1 MLRFRRPAAALL
13 LCAFTAACSTASKD
27 IAPVYVSPIQYQAYD
42 CEQLI
47 AEIQR
52 IHGRASQLGGRL
64 DEAASNDKA
73 IVAGSL
79 LLWPVLFALGGTK
92 QQEAEY
98 ARLRGEHDAATQA
111 AIQKKC
117 QGVVAA
123 PTAPATPAAEA
134 TRASGDATGRPSD
147 DTARK

>member
-1 MLRFRRPAAALL
+1 MLRYRRSAAALL

-27 IAPVYVSPIQYQAYD
+27 IAPAYVSPIQYQTYD
-42 CEQLI
+42 CDQLI

-79 LLWPVLFALGGTK
+79 FLWPVLFALGGTK

-98 ARLRGEHDAATQA
+98 ARLRGEHDAATQMS
-111 AIQKKC
+111 IQKKC
-117 QGVVAA
+117 QGAIA
-123 PTAPATPAAEA
+123 SPSAQPAEA
-134 TRASGDATGRPSD
+134 LRAASDSTGRPSD

>member
-1 MLRFRRPAAALL
+1 MLRYRRSAAVLL

-42 CEQLI
+42 CDQLI

-98 ARLRGEHDAATQA
+98 ARLRGEHDAATQM

-117 QGVVAA
+117 QGAVAA
-123 PTAPATPAAEA
+123 PAAQPAEA
-134 TRASGDATGRPSD
+134 PRASGDSTGRPSD

>member
-1 MLRFRRPAAALL
+1 MNFRRLGGALVA
-13 LCAFTAACSTASKD
+13 CAMTAACSTASKD
-27 IAPVYVSPIQYQAYD
+27 IAPVYVSPIQYQPYD
-42 CEQLI
+42 CDQLI

-73 IVAGSL
+73 LVAGSL
-79 LLWPVLFALGGTK
+79 FLWPVLFALGGTK

-98 ARLRGEHDAATQA
+98 ARLRGEHDAAIQT

-117 QGVVAA
+117 QGISAAMAA
-123 PTAPATPAAEA
+123 PASEPPKPNDNAVAPQ
-134 TRASGDATGRPSD
+134 ASDGASNR
-147 DTARK
+147 